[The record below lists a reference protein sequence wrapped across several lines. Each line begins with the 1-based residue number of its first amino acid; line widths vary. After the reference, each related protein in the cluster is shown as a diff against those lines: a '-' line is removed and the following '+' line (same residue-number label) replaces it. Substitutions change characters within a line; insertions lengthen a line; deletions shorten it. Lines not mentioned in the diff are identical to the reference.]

1 MKKKSLKL
9 ALKKERE
16 ARAEAETKI
25 QNMRKRFAV
34 LMSDKHVLT
43 LQDERVKELRVE
55 GIKPLAFGTYA
66 EVFDKP
72 NKANRDRVVHMLAE
86 SLAEEMIKQQFAQ
99 VIEHYGDID
108 PFGKNTIAVKMF
120 LVPWEQ
126 MAKLNIP

>member
-25 QNMRKRFAV
+25 QNMRNRFAV
-34 LMSDKHVLT
+34 LMSDKNVVT
-43 LQDERVKELRVE
+43 LHDDRVKELRVE
-55 GIKPLAFGTYA
+55 GIKPLTLGTYA
-66 EVFDKP
+66 EFFDKP
-72 NKANRDRVVHMLAE
+72 DREDRDRAVQKLAK
-86 SLAEEMIKQQFAQ
+86 SLAEEMIKQQLVQ

-108 PFGKNTIAVKMF
+108 PLGRNTIAVKLF

-126 MAKLNIP
+126 IAKYNNL